1 MVPKLVF
8 NLPLAFYLVAL
19 PFGAPIGTLIIDFLW
34 SLGISE
40 IDLIY

>member
-8 NLPLAFYLVAL
+8 NLPLAFDLVAL
-19 PFGAPIGTLIIDFLW
+19 PFGAPIGTPIIDFLR

-40 IDLIY
+40 IDPIC